1 MPVTRALPADG
12 LTGYR
17 SDACGSIC
25 TDTIRHFQGLSHAG
39 TNDGH
44 AGGRLEAVMKSRHIA
59 RYILAP
65 LFLFWGTSPLQAS
78 STGNAP
84 VTGMIV
90 TEGKVFFD
98 LGTTRTTL
106 PACAT
111 PTPNRWV
118 FKAATTD
125 GQAMLATLLTLRG
138 LGKQVSVQG
147 TGTCPD
153 WADTETVQKLQEAP

>member
-1 MPVTRALPADG
+1 
-12 LTGYR
+12 
-17 SDACGSIC
+17 
-25 TDTIRHFQGLSHAG
+25 
-39 TNDGH
+39 
-44 AGGRLEAVMKSRHIA
+44 
-59 RYILAP
+59 
-65 LFLFWGTSPLQAS
+65 
-78 STGNAP
+78 
-84 VTGMIV
+84 MIV